1 MLSRCSQLLRISVA
15 ALALAGATLLAGCAD
30 GGDVPE
36 LQIAPPTGSQ
46 VELSRIY
53 RLGVGDKLKI
63 TVFGE
68 QDLSG
73 TYDVN
78 ATGSISLPLVGDIV
92 AKGRPIGEFRNAVAK
107 RLGDGY
113 IKNPKITVE
122 VLAYRPIYVH
132 GEVKQAGELAYKSGL
147 KLRDAIAMA
156 GGYTYRANQGYLLI
170 IREGQSAEARVRLPS
185 DLDVLPGDNIRV
197 PERLF

>member
-1 MLSRCSQLLRISVA
+1 MSSRCSQLLRIVIA
-15 ALALAGATLLAGCAD
+15 ALAFCAAATLAGCAD

-36 LQIAPPTGSQ
+36 LQIAQASGSAIE
-46 VELSRIY
+46 VSRIY

-78 ATGSISLPLVGDIV
+78 ATGNVSLPLIGDIV
-92 AKGRPIGEFRNAVAK
+92 AKGRPIADFRTAVSK

-113 IKNPKITVE
+113 IKNPKVTVE

-156 GGYTYRANQGYLLI
+156 GGYTYRANQGYVLI
-170 IREGQSAEARVRLPS
+170 IREGQSAEAKVRLPS

>member
-1 MLSRCSQLLRISVA
+1 MLSRCSQLLKIVVT
-15 ALALAGATLLAGCAD
+15 ALALAAATFVAGCAD
-30 GGDVPE
+30 GGDAPE
-36 LQIAPPTGSQ
+36 LQIAQSTGSQ
-46 VELSRIY
+46 IELSRIY

-78 ATGSISLPLVGDIV
+78 ATGNVSLPLIGDIV
-92 AKGRPIGEFRNAVAK
+92 AKGRPIGDFRNVVAK

-147 KLRDAIAMA
+147 KLRDAVAMA
-156 GGYTYRANQGYLLI
+156 GGYTYRANQTYLLI
-170 IREGQSAEARVRLPS
+170 IREGQSTEAKVRLPS